1 MTTPAMP
8 ADRPLATVVIPTYN
22 DTELLPGALERVKAQ
37 TWPNVEIIVA
47 DDGSAEPVEPRVRA
61 WPGYDT
67 RISVV
72 RRDVNGGVAAAL
84 QAGLE
89 RARGEYLYFSS
100 TNDWIEPQFLATSIG
115 ALQRHP
121 RAGMCFSD
129 VGIVKD
135 WSDERQDFPLH
146 LAPRETWLDPDEMAA
161 RLRRRPFHI
170 SSNTVIFRAHS
181 IRAIGGCRPEFGLY
195 ADWFTCMVTALRE
208 GAVYVP
214 RVLAYFRVHGGAYS
228 GPARWGLGARAKLAA
243 AAIRAITAE
252 APEILPRLRRSA
264 ALSEL
269 GLPVLLALARDPQC
283 RSLAGPDTLWVAL
296 LRTGWRRMLPRGSR
310 RLLRRV
316 VMWPK
321 AA

>member
-1 MTTPAMP
+1 MTATATPG
-8 ADRPLATVVIPTYN
+8 DRPLATVVIPTYN
-22 DTELLPGALERVKAQ
+22 DADLLLGAIERFKAQ
-37 TWPNVEIIVA
+37 TWPRIEIIVA
-47 DDGSAEPVEPRVRA
+47 DDGSAEPVEPKVRD
-61 WPGYDT
+61 WPGYDE

-72 RRDVNGGVAAAL
+72 RRAVNGGVPAAL

-89 RARGEYLYFSS
+89 HARGEYIYFSS
-100 TNDWIEPQFLATSIG
+100 TNDPIEPQFLATSIG

-129 VGIVKD
+129 VGIATD
-135 WSDERQDFPLH
+135 WSDERQKFPLH
-146 LAPRETWLDPDEMAA
+146 LAREETWFEPDQLAD

-170 SSNTVIFRAHS
+170 SSNTVLFRARS
-181 IRAIGGCRPEFGLY
+181 IRATGGCRPELQIY
-195 ADWFTCMVTALRE
+195 ADWFACMVTALRE

-214 RVLAYFRVHGGAYS
+214 QVMAYFRLHGGAYS
-228 GPARWGLGARAKLAA
+228 GPARWGKDARVRYAA
-243 AAIRAITAE
+243 ATIATIAAE
-252 APEILPRLRRSA
+252 APQILPRLRRSA

-283 RSLAGPDTLWVAL
+283 RSMIGLDTLWVAL
-296 LRTGWRRMLPRGSR
+296 LRTGSRRMLPRGGR

-316 VMWPK
+316 VMPE